1 MNMVKCGEKEF
12 IAKFLEVYPK
22 SYIVNQWVPKVCIV
36 RHFSVNIF
44 STVRNRNISWWLEQ
58 CYKPLKIQTVRN

>member
-22 SYIVNQWVPKVCIV
+22 SYIV
-36 RHFSVNIF
+36 
-44 STVRNRNISWWLEQ
+44 ISG
-58 CYKPLKIQTVRN
+58 YRR